1 MNKFDKKKIIPNNL
15 QIKKK
20 INIALVGSGKIAYE
34 YARVIKSFNHIINTI
49 VSSDNENKKI
59 LIKKYNI
66 KNEYVSIEKAIKNSK
81 NIDAWIICTSWYKL
95 KKYFKIAIKY
105 KLNFLIEK
113 SIIISSQQLMT
124 INKVIPK
131 KDKKKIFISYN
142 RNYYDYMPLL
152 ISLLRNNSV
161 DQITANM
168 SDPFDE
174 ILKKQRKTI
183 KKNLIIFMTSHW
195 VSLILKILR
204 ITNHKIL
211 LKNYI
216 KFSDKNILNAKTFI
230 FNIKKNKKNIPLI
243 LNLLPNNSSN
253 TSINFYSKKKHI
265 LLSPIERMKV
275 NYELKKI
282 HTANQNIY
290 KTKSKSFLVEK
301 IYKPGFRFMYFD
313 FIQSCV
319 LKKSK
324 SIFGTNLDDLI
335 EIYKICE
342 ILKTK

>member
-1 MNKFDKKKIIPNNL
+1 MNSFDKKNIIPNNL
-15 QIKKK
+15 QLKQKL
-20 INIALVGSGKIAYE
+20 NIALVGSGKIAYE
-34 YARVIKSFNHIINTI
+34 YARVIKSFKHVINTI
-49 VSSDNENKKI
+49 VSSDNENKKN

-66 KNEYVSIEKAIKNSK
+66 KNEYVSFENAIKNSK
-81 NIDAWIICTSWYKL
+81 NIDAWIICTSWDKL

-113 SIIISSQQLMT
+113 SIIISSQELIT
-124 INKVIPK
+124 INKAISK
-131 KDKKKIFISYN
+131 KNKKNFLISYN

-152 ISLLRNNSV
+152 ISLLKNNKI

-174 ILKKQRKTI
+174 ILKKQKKTI
-183 KKNLIIFMTSHW
+183 KKYLIIFMTSHW
-195 VSLILKILR
+195 ISLILKILR
-204 ITNHKIL
+204 ITNNQIV
-211 LKNYI
+211 LKDYV
-216 KFSDKNILNAKTFI
+216 KFSQKNILNAKTFV
-230 FNIKKNKKNIPLI
+230 FKIKKNKRIIPLL

-265 LLSPIERMKV
+265 LLSPIERIKI
-275 NYELKKI
+275 NYDLKKI
-282 HTANQNIY
+282 QTTNQNVY
-290 KTKSKSFLVEK
+290 KTKSKSFTVEN

-324 SIFGTNLDDLI
+324 SVFGTNLDDLI
-335 EIYKICE
+335 KIYKICE